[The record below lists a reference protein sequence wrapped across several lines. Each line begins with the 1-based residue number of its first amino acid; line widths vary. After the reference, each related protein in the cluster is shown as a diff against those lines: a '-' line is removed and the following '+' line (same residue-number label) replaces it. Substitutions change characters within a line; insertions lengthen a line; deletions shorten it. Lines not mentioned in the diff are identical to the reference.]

1 MTRRLEWRARSGLA
15 LLVAWAPGLVAQ
27 DVTSLFERCQSA
39 APASTTRCLE
49 GALAAQVVLGQTGLL
64 AGLGSEIAG
73 SPTTLGRRIGST
85 PRLALSVRAGGLPA
99 RLPDLTDRQNSPA
112 REARFFL
119 PTLHGSFSLGVFD
132 GFRLMPTVGGFLS
145 LDLLAQTSV
154 VFLPEAQGFDGQVGS
169 LSMGARLGILRETFT
184 LPGITVSASRRLLG
198 VVRMGSVPLGDPT
211 EIEVD
216 PSVASYRLVVGKD
229 LFAVGLMVGVGWDVY
244 TTDARIRVADQ
255 LAGSV
260 TIVAPLKASRPL
272 FFGGASLN
280 FLVLQLSAEFGWA
293 KGFTAPSG
301 YSGADFDPTRGTVF
315 GSLAAR
321 LTI

>member
-1 MTRRLEWRARSGLA
+1 MTLRFQWGARLGLA
-15 LLVAWAPGLVAQ
+15 LVVACSPGLRAQ
-27 DVTSLFERCQSA
+27 DVNSLADRCQSA
-39 APASTTRCLE
+39 APAATTQCLD
-49 GALAAQVVLGQTGLL
+49 GSVASQALLGHTGLL

-85 PRLALSVRAGGLPA
+85 PRLALSIRAGGLYA
-99 RLPDLTDRQNSPA
+99 RLPDLTDRQNASV
-112 REARFFL
+112 REATFFL
-119 PTLHGSFSLGVFD
+119 PTLHSSFSLGVFD

-145 LDLLAQTSV
+145 LDLLAQTSM
-154 VFLPEAQGFDGQVGS
+154 VFLPEAQGFDGRVAS
-169 LSMGARLGILRETFT
+169 LSVGARLGILRESFT

-229 LFAVGLMVGVGWDVY
+229 LFAVGLLLGMGWDVY
-244 TTDARIRVADQ
+244 STEVRMRVADD
-255 LAGSV
+255 LARSV
-260 TIVAPLKASRPL
+260 TVRAPLEASRPL

-293 KGFTAPSG
+293 KGFTAP
-301 YSGADFDPTRGTVF
+301 DRGRRH
-315 GSLAAR
+315 SPCSRSAEKR
-321 LTI
+321 